1 MDDSSP
7 PSRRTN
13 VCIIAHVDH
22 GKTTMADSLLA
33 SNGLVSHRLAG
44 LGLRY
49 MDSRDD
55 EQDRGITMKASCIAL
70 SYKEAVVNLID
81 SPGHVDFCSEV
92 SAATRLCDGAL
103 LVVDAVEGVCV
114 QTHAVLK
121 QAWQEHVAPI
131 LVLNKID
138 RLITELQLTPLEAWQ
153 HLKHVVE
160 QVNAIAGHLYTG
172 AVLNAVDSAAAAEG
186 EDAAARAAEAATD
199 VSDVAAAAP
208 ADDGAPVEPRQGEL
222 QFSPERGNVLFASA
236 MHGWGFGL
244 EDFAALYSSKLGMKQ
259 EVLQR
264 TLWGE
269 YFFQPKAKK
278 IVGSN
283 PDGKLKPMFVQ
294 FVLQTVWQV
303 YQAVVVDPDEALRAK
318 IVATLGLDVP
328 PRELKHA
335 DATVQLRAIMG
346 AWLPLG
352 NNVLR
357 TVVQR
362 LPSAAAAQAGR
373 LHHLC
378 PALLRPTPP
387 AAEGLAEEAA
397 AAAKRDVAA
406 LRRSVEACDPSAGAP
421 LLVHVAKMVYTG
433 GVSGAHPDD
442 TFVGFA
448 RVFSGTLRPCAGGVL
463 HVLSEGGHA
472 GGGGDERQVA
482 VDALRLYVLMGREL
496 VACESAGAGSV
507 VGLGGLGA
515 AVAKSA
521 TLSSVRA
528 CPDFARLA
536 AQSAPIVRV
545 AVEPKQLGSLS
556 DLEEGLAMLGRAD
569 WSVEVAQLPSGEH
582 VLGTCGEVHLE
593 RCLHDLRTTFAP
605 GVELVVSPPIVPL
618 RESVA
623 PGAAGRA
630 SVTTT
635 NKLCTLA
642 ARALCLPEP
651 VVRLL
656 DEHRDALRARLAA
669 GGGLLD
675 SGSAPTTT
683 SPEAEGVAAATREIE
698 ALLRDAGK
706 QWQGVVLASAAPLST
721 CANVLLLSERVAA
734 ELREGDGDGGGCG
747 GGGGGGA
754 AGGGAALLPSILSG
768 FQVAAGSGPLCEEPM
783 EGVAFVIED
792 LTLQKQPGAEAVA
805 GEGEAVASAA
815 AAPAA
820 ELPPDATAAAAAAA
834 ADANADPAAAAAAA
848 SPASEGEGA
857 FDGGSWG
864 AGQLEGQLIVAT
876 KDACRSALLACAT
889 RVLEPV
895 YLCELQASQE
905 SLGKTYG
912 VLSKRRAAILSEEL
926 KEGLT
931 IFTIQAHLPVVES
944 FGFATD
950 LRKNTS
956 GAAHPQLVFSHYASM
971 EQDPNFAVS
980 SEADQEMLDDGDLPS
995 VNLARKLVDD
1005 VRRRKGLRVEEKAVQ
1020 HATKQRTLAR
1030 KK

>member
-1 MDDSSP
+1 MSKNKN
-7 PSRRTN
+7 RNLKEEATHRHGRLVAALATN
-13 VCIIAHVDH
+13 KRVHLAHVDH

-186 EDAAARAAEAATD
+186 EDAVARAAEAATD

-352 NNVLR
+352 NNILR
-357 TVVQR
+357 AVVQR
-362 LPSAAAAQAGR
+362 LPSATEAQAKR

-378 PALLRPTPP
+378 LHHAATGRRGRRH
-387 AAEGLAEEAA
+387 AAEASRTASRHGNMRHVRSHASSRACCQNGLHRRRLGCSPRRHSSACA
-397 AAAKRDVAA
+397 RFQRLVAA
-406 LRRSVEACDPSAGAP
+406 RGRWRVACAGA
-421 LLVHVAKMVYTG
+421 
-433 GVSGAHPDD
+433 
-442 TFVGFA
+442 
-448 RVFSGTLRPCAGGVL
+448 RR
-463 HVLSEGGHA
+463 
-472 GGGGDERQVA
+472 
-482 VDALRLYVLMGREL
+482 
-496 VACESAGAGSV
+496 
-507 VGLGGLGA
+507 
-515 AVAKSA
+515 
-521 TLSSVRA
+521 
-528 CPDFARLA
+528 
-536 AQSAPIVRV
+536 
-545 AVEPKQLGSLS
+545 
-556 DLEEGLAMLGRAD
+556 
-569 WSVEVAQLPSGEH
+569 
-582 VLGTCGEVHLE
+582 
-593 RCLHDLRTTFAP
+593 
-605 GVELVVSPPIVPL
+605 
-618 RESVA
+618 
-623 PGAAGRA
+623 
-630 SVTTT
+630 
-635 NKLCTLA
+635 
-642 ARALCLPEP
+642 
-651 VVRLL
+651 
-656 DEHRDALRARLAA
+656 
-669 GGGLLD
+669 
-675 SGSAPTTT
+675 
-683 SPEAEGVAAATREIE
+683 
-698 ALLRDAGK
+698 
-706 QWQGVVLASAAPLST
+706 
-721 CANVLLLSERVAA
+721 
-734 ELREGDGDGGGCG
+734 
-747 GGGGGGA
+747 
-754 AGGGAALLPSILSG
+754 
-768 FQVAAGSGPLCEEPM
+768 
-783 EGVAFVIED
+783 
-792 LTLQKQPGAEAVA
+792 
-805 GEGEAVASAA
+805 
-815 AAPAA
+815 
-820 ELPPDATAAAAAAA
+820 
-834 ADANADPAAAAAAA
+834 
-848 SPASEGEGA
+848 
-857 FDGGSWG
+857 
-864 AGQLEGQLIVAT
+864 
-876 KDACRSALLACAT
+876 ALLAA
-889 RVLEPV
+889 
-895 YLCELQASQE
+895 LQAATQAA
-905 SLGKTYG
+905 KTW
-912 VLSKRRAAILSEEL
+912 AA
-926 KEGLT
+926 G
-931 IFTIQAHLPVVES
+931 
-944 FGFATD
+944 
-950 LRKNTS
+950 
-956 GAAHPQLVFSHYASM
+956 
-971 EQDPNFAVS
+971 
-980 SEADQEMLDDGDLPS
+980 
-995 VNLARKLVDD
+995 
-1005 VRRRKGLRVEEKAVQ
+1005 
-1020 HATKQRTLAR
+1020 
-1030 KK
+1030 